1 MRLSIKE
8 MNEEFA
14 REILD
19 WKYSPPYDLY
29 NNEFSEEALE
39 ELLEESYYAIV
50 NSEGNLVGYLCTGN
64 TAQVPI
70 GSQFGAYSKD
80 LLDIGIGMNPALSGQ
95 GNGSEFFSFI
105 LKHLLD
111 STSNLTFRLTV
122 ATFNKRA
129 IRLYEKHGFAKE
141 MEFNRGST
149 NFITMVREY
158 PIEKKIPFN

>member
-1 MRLSIKE
+1 MGLSIRE

-19 WKYSPPYDLY
+19 WKYSPPYDFY

-39 ELLEESYYAIV
+39 ELLEETYYAIV
-50 NSEGNLVGYLCTGN
+50 NSEGNLIGYFCTGK
-64 TAQVPI
+64 TAQVSI

-80 LLDIGIGMNPALSGQ
+80 LLDIGIGMNPALTGQ

-111 STSNLTFRLTV
+111 STSKLTFRLTV

-129 IRLYEKHGFAKE
+129 IRLYEKHDFAMG

-149 NFITMVREY
+149 KFITMIKEY
-158 PIEKKIPFN
+158 PNKKKIPFN